1 MKQTASLTWHIR
13 RLWKSLP
20 FHGLQVPMLGDHITK
35 PVWKHV
41 WRGDYER
48 PELLALSALMRPDD
62 QVLELGAGMGL
73 VSGVMAKRHPQARFT
88 SYEANPA
95 LAGVI
100 AALHRANNIANVEPR
115 SAILAPTDQGSTRRF
130 RLHRNFTESSLVAAS
145 ADVSEVEVAVH
156 DPARVMS
163 DLRPDLLLCD
173 IEGAEEELIP
183 VLPLQGLRAAVIE
196 LHPHIVSRAGMARI
210 FRSFMEAGLF
220 PVVECSTETV
230 IAFERVQER

>member
-13 RLWKSLP
+13 RFWKTLP
-20 FHGLQVPMLGDHITK
+20 FHGLRVPVSGAHVTK

-41 WRGDYER
+41 WRLDYER
-48 PELLALSALMRPDD
+48 PELLALSALMHPGDR
-62 QVLELGAGMGL
+62 VLELGAGMGL

-95 LAGVI
+95 LAEVI
-100 AALHRANNIANVEPR
+100 AGLHRMNGIGNVDLR
-115 SAILAPTDQGSTRRF
+115 SAILAPTDQGNTRRF

-156 DPARVMS
+156 DPAEVMAE
-163 DLRPDLLLCD
+163 LRPDLLLCD

-183 VLPLQGLRAAVIE
+183 VLPLDGLRAAVIE

-210 FRSFMEAGLF
+210 FRSFLDAGLV

-230 IAFERVQER
+230 VAFERVDPP